1 MAATPGLAQT
11 SGPAQRPVKGGR
23 LMLGITGSV
32 TDRLD
37 PATWTGHAMPTFG
50 KSWGETLVEPH
61 PVDKS
66 PVPVLAVSWE
76 TDETAKIW
84 TFSLRQGV
92 TFHNGQ
98 PMTSDDVVKTLR
110 RHSDEKSQ
118 SAALGA
124 LGDIASVDADGP
136 GKVVVTLKSG
146 NLDLPLLLSDYHLII
161 QPGGGI
167 DAPDAGIGTGPYR
180 VVSVEA
186 GIKYDCEKVD
196 GHWREDVGHVDR
208 IEMLII
214 NDDTARL
221 SALRSGRVHMI
232 NQVDPKTAKLLERVG
247 KVSVENTQGGGHYTF
262 SMRTDIAP
270 FDNPD
275 LRLAMK
281 YAIDRG
287 ALVDRILQ
295 GYGTVGNDYPVNAT
309 YPMAPEGIAQRQY
322 DPDLARSHFEKSG
335 HKGPVTLHVSDSA
348 FAGAVD
354 AAVLYKAS
362 AARAGIDLEVKRV
375 PSDGYWSDVWAKVP
389 FFASYWTSRPLQ
401 DHIYSTAYMSGLPWN
416 ETHWAR
422 PAFDRLVLAARVEL
436 DAQKRLR
443 LFEEMAL
450 MVRDDGGE
458 IIPMF
463 NDFIDAVSTGVGGFT
478 KDTSGPL
485 SNYFAPIRCWLRA

>member
-1 MAATPGLAQT
+1 M
-11 SGPAQRPVKGGR
+11 S
-23 LMLGITGSV
+23 LGITGSV

-50 KSWGETLVEPH
+50 KTWGETLVEPD

-66 PVPVLAVSWE
+66 PVPVLAETWE
-76 TDETAKIW
+76 ADEAAKIW
-84 TFSLRQGV
+84 TFTLRQGV

-98 PMTSDDVVKTLR
+98 PMTSEDVVKTLR

-124 LGDIASVDADGP
+124 LGDIASIDADGP
-136 GKVVVTLKSG
+136 GKVVVRLKSG

-161 QPGGGI
+161 QPGGGV
-167 DAPDAGIGTGPYR
+167 DKPDAGIGTGPYR

-186 GIKYDCEKVD
+186 GIKYVSEKVL

-208 IEMLII
+208 IEMMII

-270 FDNPD
+270 FDNAD

-281 YAIDRG
+281 YAIDRSE
-287 ALVDRILQ
+287 LVERILQ
-295 GYGTVGNDYPVNAT
+295 GYGTVGNDYPINAT
-309 YPMAPEGIAQRQY
+309 YPMAPEEIEQRGY
-322 DPDLARSHFEKSG
+322 DPELARRHFVKSG
-335 HKGPVTLHVSDSA
+335 HKGPVTLHVSDAA

-354 AAVLYKAS
+354 AAVLFQAS
-362 AARAGIDLEVKRV
+362 AARAGIEIDVQRV
-375 PSDGYWSDVWAKVP
+375 PADGYWSDVWNKVP
-389 FFASYWTSRPLQ
+389 FSASYWTSRPVQ

-416 ETHWAR
+416 ETHWSR
-422 PAFDRLVLAARVEL
+422 PDFDDLVLAARIEADPVKR
-436 DAQKRLR
+436 QK
-443 LFEEMAL
+443 LFKDMAL
-450 MVRDDGGE
+450 MVRNEGGV

-463 NDFIDAVSTGVGGFT
+463 NDFIDAVSDEVGGYI

-485 SNYFAPIRCWLRA
+485 SNYFAPIRCWLGTSL